1 MQNASQ
7 NYILPLFKIKYTILN
22 NYWIRIKIIIFKIR
36 NTTCDMSGIA
46 GNM

>member
-7 NYILPLFKIKYTILN
+7 YYISPLFKIKYTILN
-22 NYWIRIKIIIFKIR
+22 KYWIRIKIIIFKNR
-36 NTTCDMSGIA
+36 NTACDMTGIA